1 MKRIG
6 ILFCSVVL
14 LLGTLV
20 FPAGAQEIEVTNE
33 VTFFQ
38 ALYNGGTIVLQND
51 IYIAD
56 FVDVRKNVTIDL
68 NGHQILVAEGSNG
81 ANIRNTDGYEVVI
94 RDSVGTGKIGGGE
107 KRVYLNMECGS
118 LRIEGG
124 FVDRLLISGGDAELV
139 GGTIDV
145 LEFNSVLD
153 DVTIV
158 KHDAIQVND
167 WLCQR
172 GTVNFDPT
180 PYIKPGFVSTANG
193 DGTYT
198 ITGVTV
204 EKTGQTISYYYDA
217 YSEKYGKFLLSADGA
232 APQAL
237 HVEILY
243 VNAGE
248 SEYIPMTKCDD
259 EGNRWLAEID
269 RAYIGMEMQVV
280 NPDCGIAT
288 DIMVLTE
295 EGTAEKEGTKGD
307 ASRQPAKETGNDT
320 DWMWTAVGAGAA
332 VAILAVVLLR
342 KKR

>member
-1 MKRIG
+1 MKHG
-6 ILFCSVVL
+6 WTLLFAITLIFGVL
-14 LLGTLV
+14 AL
-20 FPAGAQEIEVTNE
+20 PAGAQEIEVTDE
-33 VTFFQ
+33 GAFAQ
-38 ALYNGGTIVLQND
+38 ALYDGGTIILQDD

-56 FVDVRKNVTIDL
+56 FVIVRKNVTIDL
-68 NGHQILVAEGSNG
+68 NGHQILVAEGANG
-81 ANIRNTDGYEVVI
+81 ANIRHNNGCEVVI

-107 KRVYLNMECGS
+107 KRVFLNMECGS

-124 FVDRLLISGGDAELV
+124 FVDRLLISGGNAELV

-158 KHDAIQVND
+158 KHDGIQVND

-180 PYIKPGFVSTANG
+180 PYIKPGFVFADNG

-198 ITGVTV
+198 ITGQTV

-217 YSEKYGKFLLSADGA
+217 YSEEYGKFLLSEDGT
-232 APQAL
+232 APQEL
-237 HVEILY
+237 QVEILY

-248 SEYIPMTKCDD
+248 SECIPMTKCDD
-259 EGNRWLAEID
+259 GGNRWAAEID
-269 RAYIGMEMQVV
+269 RAYIGMEMRVF

-288 DIMVLTE
+288 DIMVLAE
-295 EGTAEKEGTKGD
+295 DGTAEKEESKDD
-307 ASRQPAKETGNDT
+307 ASRQTTEEAGDDT
-320 DWMWTAVGAGAA
+320 KWVWIAVGAGAA
-332 VAILAVVLLR
+332 VVILAVVLLR